1 MHAPATPPPLARDLG
16 FRLFD
21 LSRALRRRFLA
32 LAKTDG
38 QAALSRVDFQALF
51 HIERNEG
58 LSQARLAQLLE
69 IEPVTL
75 VKQLDRLQQA
85 GLIERR
91 SHPSDRRTHALYLTQ
106 AALPLLDRMHAIGQR
121 VHEEALAELNPE
133 EQAMLSRLLLRVR
146 ETMGADAGAET
157 AS

>member
-1 MHAPATPPPLARDLG
+1 MHAPAPQPPLARDLG

-32 LAKTDG
+32 LTKDDG
-38 QAALSRVDFQALF
+38 LALSRVDWQALF

-58 LSQARLAQLLE
+58 LSQTRLAQLLE

-85 GLIERR
+85 GLVERR
-91 SHPSDRRTHALYLTQ
+91 AHPSDRRTHALHLTAE
-106 AALPLLDRMHAIGQR
+106 AAPLLARMHRIGQR

-146 ETMGADAGAET
+146 ETILAKPGAEGGL
-157 AS
+157 

>member
-1 MHAPATPPPLARDLG
+1 MHAPTPLPPLSRDLG

-32 LAKTDG
+32 LAKADG
-38 QAALSRVDFQALF
+38 SCLSRVDWQVLF

-58 LSQARLAQLLE
+58 LSQSRLAQLLE

-91 SHPSDRRTHALYLTQ
+91 AHPSDRRTHALYLTE
-106 AALPLLDRMHAIGQR
+106 AATPLLDRMHRIGQT
-121 VHEEALAELNPE
+121 VHEEALSELSSE
-133 EQAMLSRLLLRVR
+133 EQALLNRLLLRVR
-146 ETMGADAGAET
+146 ETVAAAPGTEG
-157 AS
+157 

>member
-38 QAALSRVDFQALF
+38 TALSRVDFQALF

-58 LSQARLAQLLE
+58 LSQTRLAQLLE

-91 SHPSDRRTHALYLTQ
+91 DHPSDRRAHALYLTD
-106 AALPLLDRMHAIGQR
+106 AAAPLLDRMHAIGQR
-121 VHEEALAELNPE
+121 VHEEALAELNPD
-133 EQAMLSRLLLRVR
+133 EQAILSRLLLRVR
-146 ETMGADAGAET
+146 ETIHQTPDVEG
-157 AS
+157 SL

>member
-1 MHAPATPPPLARDLG
+1 MLAPATPPPLARDLG

-32 LAKTDG
+32 IAKSEAAKTDG
-38 QAALSRVDFQALF
+38 TALSRVDFQALF

-58 LSQARLAQLLE
+58 LSQTRLAQLLE

-91 SHPSDRRTHALYLTQ
+91 AHPSDRRTHALY
-106 AALPLLDRMHAIGQR
+106 
-121 VHEEALAELNPE
+121 
-133 EQAMLSRLLLRVR
+133 
-146 ETMGADAGAET
+146 
-157 AS
+157 

>member
-1 MHAPATPPPLARDLG
+1 MHAPATLPPLAQDLG

-32 LAKTDG
+32 LIKDDG
-38 QAALSRVDFQALF
+38 IALTRADWQALF

-91 SHPSDRRTHALYLTQ
+91 AHPSDRRTHALYLTDD
-106 AALPLLDRMHAIGQR
+106 AAPLLDRMHAIGQR

-133 EQAMLSRLLLRVR
+133 EQAMLGRLLLRVR
-146 ETMGADAGAET
+146 ETIVARPEAEAG
-157 AS
+157 S

>member
-1 MHAPATPPPLARDLG
+1 MHAPTTPPPLARDLG

-32 LAKTDG
+32 LAKNDG
-38 QAALSRVDFQALF
+38 TALSRVDWQALF

-58 LSQARLAQLLE
+58 LSQTRLAQLLE

-91 SHPSDRRTHALYLTQ
+91 AHPSDRRAHALYLTDM
-106 AALPLLDRMHAIGQR
+106 AMPLLDRMHAIGQR
-121 VHEEALAELNPE
+121 VHEEALAELDPE

-146 ETMGADAGAET
+146 ETIVAGPGGESAL
-157 AS
+157 